1 MWEKKELWKN
11 KRMYEQFV
19 REMPETIDEKETKN
33 SLRKVETKA
42 VMCATQEEAI
52 RINYVKHKIDKT
64 AQSALCRKCEKKSE
78 TISQVASEFEKLA
91 QKEHK
96 RRQDNVARIVHR
108 KLCGKYN
115 LKRSEMWY
123 AHNPKGVA

>member
-52 RINYVKHKIDKT
+52 RIN
-64 AQSALCRKCEKKSE
+64 
-78 TISQVASEFEKLA
+78 
-91 QKEHK
+91 
-96 RRQDNVARIVHR
+96 
-108 KLCGKYN
+108 
-115 LKRSEMWY
+115 
-123 AHNPKGVA
+123 